1 MMNER
6 NNQEPNDQQ
15 AWLENALAA
24 ESLADLPL
32 TDAQAEAA
40 KGGDGSTTTAGQFP
54 WQVSL
59 RTA

>member
-1 MMNER
+1 MNQQ
-6 NNQEPNDQQ
+6 NNQEPNNQQ
-15 AWLENALAA
+15 AGIENSVRV

-40 KGGDGSTTTAGQFP
+40 KGGDGNTASAGQFP
-54 WQVSL
+54 WQASL